1 MLAALESPRVVW
13 MMLPA
18 GVATDENVQALAA
31 RLAPGDIVVDGGNS
45 YYRHSQQHGRLLAS
59 KGIGFIDAGVSG
71 GVWGLEQ
78 GYGLML
84 GGVREQV
91 DAILPLVRA
100 LAPVPDLGWVYCG
113 PSGAGHFV
121 KMIHNGIEY
130 GLMQAYAEGFSLLAA
145 RPGSR
150 AAAGRDRASLVPRH
164 RDPLLAARADRGR
177 AEGRGF
183 ARRGRGSRRGFRR
196 RPMDGQEAIDLGVP
210 VPVISAAL
218 MTRFSSQGNGDFGA
232 RLLAR
237 LRNAFGGHALPGKGL
252 TSQAPPR
259 RSVKQVARSRS
270 TRLAGIEGSPASRRL
285 STASRR
291 VAPTANQTTHRATS
305 SAGSVNV
312 NRPMPL
318 VLRLARDRVAWSPR
332 AGESPANN
340 DAVCPSAPMPRC
352 TTSSVGG

>member
-1 MLAALESPRVVW
+1 MQAGMIGLGRMGGNMARRLGRSGISVQGFSRGTGRLASLASEKNVAVTGRLEDMLAALESPRVVW

-100 LAPVPDLGWVYCG
+100 LAPAPDLGWVYCG

-145 RPGSR
+145 RPDLQLPLGEIAQAWCHGTVIRSWLLELT
-150 AAAGRDRASLVPRH
+150 ADVLKDEASLGAV
-164 RDPLLAARADRGR
+164 AARVLDSG
-177 AEGRGF
+177 EGRWT
-183 ARRGRGSRRGFRR
+183 A
-196 RPMDGQEAIDLGVP
+196 QEAIDLGVP

-259 RSVKQVARSRS
+259 D
-270 TRLAGIEGSPASRRL
+270 P
-285 STASRR
+285 
-291 VAPTANQTTHRATS
+291 
-305 SAGSVNV
+305 
-312 NRPMPL
+312 
-318 VLRLARDRVAWSPR
+318 
-332 AGESPANN
+332 
-340 DAVCPSAPMPRC
+340 
-352 TTSSVGG
+352 